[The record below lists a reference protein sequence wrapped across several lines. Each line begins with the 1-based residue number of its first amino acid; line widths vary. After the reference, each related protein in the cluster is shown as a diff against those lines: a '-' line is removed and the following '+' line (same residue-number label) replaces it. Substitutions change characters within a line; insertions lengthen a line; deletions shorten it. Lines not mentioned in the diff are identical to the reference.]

1 MRLRNYSE
9 RTIKTYTQFLRRLSV
24 HYNVSPDEI
33 TRSQV
38 KDFCYYML
46 QEQKLAPINV
56 NQMISAWKIL
66 QVDILGNEW
75 ESIRIKRP
83 RIKKALPVV
92 LSQQE
97 AYKLI
102 MALVNL
108 KHRTLLMLTY
118 CTGLRRDEIL
128 SLKPSNIDSSRKVVR
143 VKGKGNKVRE
153 IPIYEELL
161 EQLRFY
167 YKHYRPV
174 EYLFE
179 GKRKGAKYSSTS
191 FLNVVKRAAQLSGI
205 KQKSV
210 TIHSLR
216 HSFATHM
223 LERGAN
229 LKRLQLMMGHSSLK
243 TTSEYLHLV
252 HPYYG
257 EVPNLLQPLNPKS

>member
-9 RTIKTYTQFLRRLSV
+9 RTINTYTKFLRRLSA
-24 HYNVSPDEI
+24 YYKLSPDQL
-33 TRSQV
+33 TRSEV
-38 KDFCYYML
+38 KDFCYYMI
-46 QEQKLAPINV
+46 QEQKLSPINV

-66 QVDILGNEW
+66 QVDIFGKEW

-83 RIKKALPVV
+83 RTKKALPVV

-97 AYKLI
+97 AYELVN
-102 MALVNL
+102 ALDNL

-118 CTGLRRDEIL
+118 SSGLRREEVL
-128 SLKPSNIDSSRKVVR
+128 SLKPGSIDSSRKIIR
-143 VKGKGNKVRE
+143 VKGKGNKIRE
-153 IPIYEELL
+153 VPIFDELI

-167 YKHYRPV
+167 YKHYRPA

-179 GKRKGAKYSSTS
+179 GRIRGKKYSETS
-191 FLNVVKRAAQLSGI
+191 FLKVVKRSAQKAGI

-223 LERGAN
+223 LERGVN

-243 TTSEYLHLV
+243 TTSGYLHLV

-257 EVPNLLQPLNPKS
+257 EVPNLLHPLSHE